1 MRRLSIA
8 APTQVVG
15 RVMWLSTLPASTR
28 SSVIAISLLVWFVG
42 ANSICGVPRVDRL
55 WFISRQP

>member
-42 ANSICGVPRVDRL
+42 ANSICGVPRADRL